1 MATKTLKELSK
12 NLELFKDVKV
22 NEGLISQ
29 VYKALKSNK
38 RNAIADTKTRGEVSG
53 GGRKPWKQKGTGRA
67 RQGSIRSPQWI
78 GGGIVFGPNKK
89 KNYRKIINKKIKKQV
104 LRQLLSVFQKDEKL
118 IIVDEIPNLIKTKQ
132 AALWLAGLAIK
143 EGRITL
149 ISNKEKADLK
159 AFSNLGYLNIQ
170 YIKGVQAD
178 IIIESDWIVLP
189 KIILDE
195 VVK

>member
-12 NLELFKDVKV
+12 NVEHFKDVKV